1 MEMRLACNSQSI
13 DTSPAF
19 AFSSLHSQ
27 AMFLALSL
35 SLSTEP
41 GRCATQKPRAMLPPL
56 RGMFLSLLSVHPSPA
71 VSIQVLSCKQRRSPL
86 ALSNR
91 KGNITGAFV
100 MMRGWGAG
108 PGQGVGAPG
117 GPGHTVRTTR
127 ATCHPHHRDILT
139 ALGLNSTATA
149 HRPHGYS
156 LRLTSWAGPCLPQS
170 S

>member
-1 MEMRLACNSQSI
+1 MQLPPQPGHVSG
-13 DTSPAF
+13 
-19 AFSSLHSQ
+19 
-27 AMFLALSL
+27 SL
-35 SLSTEP
+35 SLSPLSQGDVLLRSP
-41 GRCATQKPRAMLPPL
+41 GRCCLLYAECSTPFSLFIPVQLCQSRFSAASND
-56 RGMFLSLLSVHPSPA
+56 SLLW
-71 VSIQVLSCKQRRSPL
+71 LSRTERETLP
-86 ALSNR
+86 
-91 KGNITGAFV
+91 GAFV

-108 PGQGVGAPG
+108 PGQGDGAQG

-149 HRPHGYS
+149 TAHKPHRYS